1 MSKKTIAIIPVA
13 GAGTRLRP
21 FTYTQPKALIPVAG
35 KPIIT
40 YIVDDL
46 KRNGIQDFIFIVG
59 YFGEKIVDYIKATE
73 TNIHSEF
80 VYQHDRQGLGH
91 AIFLANEFVEENDDI
106 IIALGDS
113 MIEVSDDFFTS
124 SISSIAI
131 KKVKDP
137 VNFGVAEFNE
147 EGKLVKLV
155 EKPKFPKS
163 NEALVGWYKITETKQ
178 LFQILEKY
186 NRENIR
192 TNGEIQL
199 TDALNE
205 MLLQD
210 IPFVTYTVDQW
221 LDLGNGEVLLTSNA
235 VLLKKFGSHISN
247 KAKITNSVIIDPVS
261 IADESEILDS
271 IIGPNV
277 TIGKNS
283 KIERSSLSNGI
294 IGEYSEIH
302 KMNLEDFVI
311 GSDSN
316 LKGSVQ
322 SISVGDNTDLDF
334 SK

>member
-35 KPIIT
+35 KPIIS
-40 YIVDDL
+40 YIIDDL
-46 KRNGIQDFIFIVG
+46 KRRGIKDFVFIVG
-59 YFGEKIVDYIKATE
+59 YFGEKIVDYIKE
-73 TNIHSEF
+73 SERSIHSEF

-91 AIFLANEFVEENDDI
+91 AIFLAREFVTDEDDVL
-106 IIALGDS
+106 IALGDS
-113 MIEVSDDFFTS
+113 LIEVTDEFFDS
-124 SISSIAI
+124 PISAIGI

-137 VNFGVAEFNE
+137 ANFGVAEFNE

-163 NEALVGWYKITETKQ
+163 NEALVGWYKIANTKE
-178 LFQILEKY
+178 LFHILEKY

-205 MLLQD
+205 MLVLD
-210 IPFVTYTVDQW
+210 LPFKTYIVDQW

-235 VLLKKFGSHISN
+235 ILLKKFGSYVSN
-247 KAKITNSVIIDPVS
+247 KVKLHNTVIIEPVS
-261 IADESEILDS
+261 IADDCEISNS

-277 TIGKNS
+277 TLGKQS
-283 KIERSSLSNGI
+283 KIEKSSLSNGI
-294 IGEYSEIH
+294 IGDYTEIR

-316 LKGSVQ
+316 LKGSIQ